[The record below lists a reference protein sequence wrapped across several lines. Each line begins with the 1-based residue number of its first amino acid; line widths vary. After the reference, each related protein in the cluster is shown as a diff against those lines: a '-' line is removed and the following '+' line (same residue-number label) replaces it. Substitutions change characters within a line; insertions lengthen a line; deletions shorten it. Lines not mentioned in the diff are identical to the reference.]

1 MPYQN
6 MLPFPGLR
14 CEGNIDECVSNPCQ
28 NNGRCIDAANR
39 YRCLCPDGFTG
50 LHCETNVDEC
60 TAAPCLHGR
69 YGFLTASISR
79 NTANYAE
86 LFLITLL
93 ASAVSGDICHML

>member
-1 MPYQN
+1 
-6 MLPFPGLR
+6 MLPFPGPR

-60 TAAPCLHGR
+60 TAVPCLHGR
-69 YGFLTASISR
+69 YG
-79 NTANYAE
+79 
-86 LFLITLL
+86 LL
-93 ASAVSGDICHML
+93 AAPESRKHRKLCGIIFNYTSCQRCEWRHMSHVVRS